1 MADKE
6 LELLRKLGNC
16 EDKEQMA
23 RAIEEFEAARVQ
35 AEQTKV
41 YVILYQDLWLNTC
54 KVSQEGYKTLSE
66 AQAFC
71 EKRLGMDVKP
81 ENPAIFVEVTGGRYI
96 YSNGVTKEKYTIVE
110 VTV

>member
-1 MADKE
+1 MSDKE

-16 EDKEQMA
+16 DDKEQMS
-23 RAIEEFEAARVQ
+23 RAIEEFEAARAR

-66 AQAFC
+66 AQSFC
-71 EKRLGMDVKP
+71 EKRLGMDIKP
-81 ENPAIFVEVTGGRYI
+81 ENPAIFVSDNQHV
-96 YSNGVTKEKYTIVE
+96 YSNGVTKDKYTIVE